1 MWYEY
6 AVKSLQN
13 DRIYSR
19 NDIVAA
25 LKNIH
30 DGLSENSYRWAI
42 GYLVDH
48 GILRH
53 TGRDRYIL
61 PKLNEKNDY
70 RPKYSDTAHD
80 IMKSVTEK
88 YPMIE
93 FTVFES
99 VLLNEF
105 LNHQIARN
113 TIFLQVD
120 RDVSGFVFD
129 YVRESIS
136 GTALYKP
143 SEKEYSRYWHPECII
158 IINQT
163 SQAPLLN
170 TFPHDITIE
179 KLLVD
184 IYCDKT
190 IKQIYNVAEYETIV
204 KNAYELYNVDTVR
217 LLRYAGRRNKGSEI
231 KHFLPDEQKV

>member
-6 AVKSLQN
+6 AVKSLQH
-13 DRIYSR
+13 DQIYRR
-19 NDIVAA
+19 NDIIAA
-25 LKNIH
+25 LKNVH
-30 DGLSENSYRWAI
+30 DGLSENSYRWAV

-48 GILRH
+48 GFLQH
-53 TGRDRYIL
+53 TGRDRYTL
-61 PKLNEKNDY
+61 PQSNEKSDY
-70 RPKYSDTAHD
+70 CPNYSDTAHD

-120 RDVSGFVFD
+120 RNVSGFVFD
-129 YVRESIS
+129 YVRKSIS
-136 GTALYKP
+136 GSALYSP
-143 SEKEYSRYWHPECII
+143 SVKEYSRYWHPECII
-158 IINQT
+158 VLNQT
-163 SQAPLLN
+163 SQAPLSNKL
-170 TFPHDITIE
+170 PHNITIE
-179 KLLVD
+179 KMLVD

-190 IKQIYNVAEYETIV
+190 IKQTYSIAEYENIV
-204 KNAYELYNVDTVR
+204 NTAYELYNVDTVR

-231 KHFLPDEQKV
+231 KQFIPEEQEV